1 SWGRFFFFQAEDGI
15 RDRNVTGVQT
25 CALPIFE
32 SCLDL
37 PDQIPA
43 GLGGECFGLKLAEDR
58 HALLYLTS
66 SPRLKAGDSGTT
78 YRWFGA
84 FAPSRVAPWPSCFD
98 TDRPVRE
105 DSR

>member
-1 SWGRFFFFQAEDGI
+1 MTIAEATSPKWKVSGSI
-15 RDRNVTGVQT
+15 EEGWTV
-25 CALPIFE
+25 
-32 SCLDL
+32 
-37 PDQIPA
+37 
-43 GLGGECFGLKLAEDR
+43 
-58 HALLYLTS
+58 LTS